1 MIALMQAIDRDPNMR
16 PADRTVAAV
25 LLASLDPKRGD
36 AQISQPELC
45 RRTGLS
51 LGTVRGALRRLAA
64 SGYFVVIEP
73 SRQELLCG
81 DHSRR
86 YRPQFA
92 E

>member
-1 MIALMQAIDRDPNMR
+1 MLMQAIDRDQNMR

-25 LLASLDPKRGD
+25 LLGSLDPKRGD

-64 SGYFVVIEP
+64 SGYFAVIEP
-73 SRQELLCG
+73 SGRDLYYG
-81 DHSRR
+81 DHARR
-86 YRPQFA
+86 YRPQL
-92 E
+92 EG